1 MAFKGGR
8 DGMYPCCTE
17 IIIFTPTPTT
27 STGKVV
33 QILLAE
39 IRSGHEVV
47 KVLLAGNDTARL
59 GLAARRLAKER

>member
-8 DGMYPCCTE
+8 GGMYPCCTE

-47 KVLLAGNDTARL
+47 KSLAGW
-59 GLAARRLAKER
+59 K